1 MSKRSSKDSLRALS
15 RPRRSEPFEE
25 LHRRRRFL
33 CSSALTA
40 LGFAADSLFSHRDL
54 QTHGLVQAQQK
65 VRKIWIDAEEVLGE
79 INRNIYGHMAEHV
92 GRAVY
97 DGIWVG
103 KDSPIPND
111 EGFRRDAIQALR
123 RLQTPQLRWP
133 GGCFADA
140 YHWKDGIGPSDRRPK
155 QWNLWW
161 EQYESNAMGTD
172 EFIRLCRLVGAE
184 PYVCLNLGSGSVQ
197 EAVEWVEYCN
207 SDKDTAPA
215 RLRAANGNA
224 SPHGVRYWAVGNEN
238 WGCGGLYDPADYA
251 REYLRYALYLKHWL
265 WPSRG
270 ISAVP
275 LDLVAVGHTQRDWN
289 QIFLEKVRD
298 WLPLVD
304 HISIHHYFR
313 VYPGQ
318 PLNMPAGSPAP
329 TSGDVQFSDNEYY
342 LLLSR
347 VDELKKHIQDT
358 VDLIG
363 YYAAGRKKIGLV
375 IDEWG
380 AWHPLAV
387 FENGFFQQN
396 TLRDALIAGS
406 VLNLFH
412 QRCRDITMANLAQ
425 AFNVLQSI
433 GLTQK
438 SQMILTPTFYVL
450 EMYRQHQ
457 GAKLVR
463 SRIDTPAYE
472 LQDGNRKVTRDSVNV
487 SVSLKQNRLLLTAV
501 NEDLSRD
508 LEFDVVLRGAKVL
521 KATGFRLGSQNV
533 RDHNSFDSP
542 ERVKPASFTPELK
555 GSDLR
560 LQLPAHSLSAVEIE
574 VAIG

>member
-1 MSKRSSKDSLRALS
+1 MSQKSRILSQAERSSQLPTTRGRRKFLRSATLAAL
-15 RPRRSEPFEE
+15 
-25 LHRRRRFL
+25 
-33 CSSALTA
+33 ATI
-40 LGFAADSLFSHRDL
+40 ADSLLPLGSFPPYRVEA
-54 QTHGLVQAQQK
+54 QTKAGT
-65 VRKIWIDAEEVLGE
+65 IWIDVGEIIGE
-79 INRNIYGHMAEHV
+79 INKNIYGHMAEHV

-103 KDSPIPND
+103 KNSPIPNE

-123 RLQTPQLRWP
+123 RLKATQMRWP
-133 GGCFADA
+133 GGCFGDT
-140 YHWKDGIGPSDRRPK
+140 YHWKDGIGPGERRPK

-161 EQYESNAMGTD
+161 EQYETNAMGTD
-172 EFIRLCRLVGAE
+172 EFIRLCRLIGAE
-184 PYVCLNLGSGSVQ
+184 PYISLNVGTGSVA
-197 EAVEWVEYCN
+197 EAMEWVEYCN
-207 SDKDTAPA
+207 SDKDTQAA
-215 RLRAANGNA
+215 RLRAANGN
-224 SPHGVRYWAVGNEN
+224 SMPYNVRYWGVGNEN
-238 WGCGGLYDPADYA
+238 WGCGGLYDAAEYA
-251 REYLRYALYLKHWL
+251 REYLRYALYLKHWI

-275 LDLVAVGHTQRDWN
+275 LELIAVGHTQRDWN

-304 HISIHHYFR
+304 HLSIHHYFR

-318 PLNMPAGSPAP
+318 PLNMPGGTPPAP
-329 TSGDVQFSDNEYY
+329 GDVQFSDNEYY

-347 VDELKKHIQDT
+347 VDELKKHIQDA

-363 YYAAGRKKIGLV
+363 YYTAGRKKIGLV

-387 FENGFFQQN
+387 FENGFYQQN
-396 TLRDALIAGS
+396 TMRDALIAGS

-412 QRCRDITMANLAQ
+412 HRCREITMANLAQ

-438 SQMILTPTFYVL
+438 AQMVLTPTFYAL

-457 GAKLVR
+457 GAKVVR
-463 SRIDTPAYE
+463 SRVDTPSYE
-472 LQDGNRKVTRDSVNV
+472 FQEGGRKVARNSVNV
-487 SVSLKQNRLLLTAV
+487 SASLKQNQLFLTAV

-508 LEFDVVLRGAKVL
+508 LEFEIVVQGAKAQ
-521 KATGFRLGSQNV
+521 KTTGVRLWSASV
-533 RDHNSFDSP
+533 REHNTFDRP
-542 ERVKPASFTPELK
+542 EAVKPISFQPELN
-555 GSDLR
+555 GSVFR
-560 LQLPAHSLSAVEIE
+560 VQLPAHSLSAIQVEL
-574 VAIG
+574 ALQ

>member
-1 MSKRSSKDSLRALS
+1 MSQKSRIPSQPKRASQFGAPRNRRAFLRSASLAAL
-15 RPRRSEPFEE
+15 
-25 LHRRRRFL
+25 
-33 CSSALTA
+33 AT
-40 LGFAADSLFSHRDL
+40 AADSALPRGGFL
-54 QTHGLVQAQQK
+54 TQTLEAQTK
-65 VRKIWIDAEEVLGE
+65 AGTIWIDAGEVIGE
-79 INRNIYGHMAEHV
+79 INKNIYGHMAEHV

-103 KDSPIPND
+103 KNSPIPNE

-123 RLQTPQLRWP
+123 RVKATQLRWP

-140 YHWKDGIGPSDRRPK
+140 YHWKDGVGPGDRRPR

-161 EQYESNAMGTD
+161 EQYETNAMGTD

-184 PYVCLNLGSGSVQ
+184 PYLSLNVGTGSVA
-197 EAVEWVEYCN
+197 EAIEWIEYCN
-207 SDKDTAPA
+207 SDKDTQPA
-215 RLRAANGNA
+215 RLRSANGND
-224 SPHGVRYWAVGNEN
+224 SPYNVRYWGVGNEN

-251 REYLRYALYLKHWL
+251 REYLHYALYLKHWI

-275 LDLVAVGHTQRDWN
+275 LELIAVGHTQRDWN

-304 HISIHHYFR
+304 HLSIHHYFR

-318 PLNMPAGSPAP
+318 PLNMPGGHPPAP
-329 TSGDVQFSDNEYY
+329 GDVQFSDNEYY

-347 VDELKKHIQDT
+347 VDELKKHIQDA

-363 YYAAGRKKIGLV
+363 YYTAGRKKIGLV

-387 FENGFFQQN
+387 FENGFYQQN
-396 TLRDALIAGS
+396 TVRDALVAGS

-412 QRCRDITMANLAQ
+412 HRCRDITMANLAQ

-433 GLTQK
+433 GLTQN
-438 SQMILTPTFYVL
+438 SQTILTPTFHAM
-450 EMYRQHQ
+450 EMYQQHQ

-463 SRIDTPAYE
+463 SRVDTPRYE
-472 LQDGNRKVTRDSVNV
+472 LQDGSRNVTRDSVNV
-487 SVSLKQNRLLLTAV
+487 SASLKQNRLFLTAV

-508 LEFDVVLRGAKVL
+508 LEFEIVLQGAKVQ
-521 KATGFRLGSQNV
+521 KATGLRLWSQNV
-533 RDHNSFDSP
+533 RDHNSFDRP
-542 ERVKPASFTPELK
+542 EQVKPSPFSLELK
-555 GSDLR
+555 RNDFR
-560 LQLPAHSLSAVEIE
+560 IQLPAHSLSAIQMELIF
-574 VAIG
+574 

>member
-1 MSKRSSKDSLRALS
+1 MSQKSRIPSQTKRTSQLGAPRNRRAFLRSASLAAL
-15 RPRRSEPFEE
+15 
-25 LHRRRRFL
+25 
-33 CSSALTA
+33 AT
-40 LGFAADSLFSHRDL
+40 AADSVLPLGGFL
-54 QTHGLVQAQQK
+54 TQTLEAQTK
-65 VRKIWIDAEEVLGE
+65 AGTIWVDVGEVIGE
-79 INRNIYGHMAEHV
+79 IDKNIYGHMAEHV
-92 GRAVY
+92 GRSVY

-103 KDSPIPND
+103 KNSPIPNE

-123 RLQTPQLRWP
+123 RVKTTQLRWP

-140 YHWKDGIGPSDRRPK
+140 YHWKDGVGPGERRPR

-161 EQYESNAMGTD
+161 EQYETNAMGTD

-184 PYVCLNLGSGSVQ
+184 PYLSLNLGTGSVA
-197 EAVEWVEYCN
+197 EAIEWVEYCN
-207 SDKDTAPA
+207 SDKDTQPA
-215 RLRAANGNA
+215 RLRSANGNA
-224 SPHGVRYWAVGNEN
+224 APYNVRYWGVGNEN

-251 REYLRYALYLKHWL
+251 REYLRYALYLKHWI

-275 LDLVAVGHTQRDWN
+275 LELIAVGHTQRDWN

-304 HISIHHYFR
+304 HLSIHHYFR

-318 PLNMPAGSPAP
+318 PLNMTGGKLAAA
-329 TSGDVQFSDNEYY
+329 GDVQFSDNEYY

-347 VDELKKHIQDT
+347 VDELKKHIQDA

-363 YYAAGRKKIGLV
+363 YYTAGRKKIGLV

-387 FENGFFQQN
+387 FENGFYQQN
-396 TLRDALIAGS
+396 TVRDALVAGS

-412 QRCRDITMANLAQ
+412 HRCRDITMANLAQ

-433 GLTQK
+433 GLTHN
-438 SQMILTPTFYVL
+438 SQTILTPTFHAM
-450 EMYRQHQ
+450 EMYQQHQ

-463 SRIDTPAYE
+463 SRVDTPRYD
-472 LQDGNRKVTRDSVNV
+472 LQDGSRKVTRDSVNV
-487 SVSLKQNRLLLTAV
+487 SASLKQNRLFLTAV

-508 LEFDVVLRGAKVL
+508 LEFEIVLQGAKIQ
-521 KATGFRLGSQNV
+521 KATGLRLWSQNV
-533 RDHNSFDSP
+533 RDHNTFDRP
-542 ERVKPASFTPELK
+542 DQVKPSPFGLELK
-555 GSDLR
+555 GNDCR
-560 LQLPAHSLSAVEIE
+560 IQLPAHSLN
-574 VAIG
+574 AIQLELIFQSTSG